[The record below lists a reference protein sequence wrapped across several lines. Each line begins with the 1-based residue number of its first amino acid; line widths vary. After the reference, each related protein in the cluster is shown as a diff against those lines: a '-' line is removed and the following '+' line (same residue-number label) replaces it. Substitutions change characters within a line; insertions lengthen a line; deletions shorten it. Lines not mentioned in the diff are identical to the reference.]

1 MDANNTVFEEQLQS
15 PMSINAFVPRQDQDN
30 ITTMQAELKEHI
42 VSPITVTACIP
53 GRRDGINMLQDNLF
67 IILTSYTTLI
77 L

>member
-15 PMSINAFVPRQDQDN
+15 PMTINACVPRQDQDN

-53 GRRDGINMLQDNLF
+53 GRRDGINMLQDKPNHHPD
-67 IILTSYTTLI
+67 ILRPLI